1 MKKVYFFIGMLLFV
15 SVSNVNAQLM
25 QWNTYANAGT
35 ETTEPSTS
43 HDANLAATNL
53 TQGSITPAG
62 NANRFGGK
70 DWFNTGNNSAF
81 NTLAQAQ

>member
-53 TQGSITPAG
+53 TQGSITAAS
-62 NANRFGGK
+62 NSNRF
-70 DWFNTGNNSAF
+70 
-81 NTLAQAQ
+81 